1 MLEAAYDSTERIVV
15 VRLAKHQ
22 PVETHSIT
30 GAPGA
35 EFSETLL
42 AWDLSTR
49 TVRWS
54 QSTTNE
60 LLFAARG
67 AVVLRASWGNEV
79 LDART
84 GTRRASLPGRALM
97 MYETRQLVN
106 IENGRARGL
115 GLPGLQPE

>member
-22 PVETHSIT
+22 PVETHSLT

-54 QSTTNE
+54 QSTTE
-60 LLFAARG
+60 VSRDGPEVTLL
-67 AVVLRASWGNEV
+67 W
-79 LDART
+79 LDPD
-84 GTRRASLPGRALM
+84 GPGPTRK
-97 MYETRQLVN
+97 
-106 IENGRARGL
+106 
-115 GLPGLQPE
+115 